1 MHRRFSIANGEQ
13 GQRQFEEQTTDDP
26 HHYGTDDECQI
37 LKGNPSRA
45 AGRPVRIGVFTSS
58 PSKELPSRGSVREGK
73 QEHRSWMLSPQ
84 VTACATALF
93 GGLAVE
99 VFMRGVGFSLGWM
112 NDTVDVLGRA
122 VDRIKL
128 QRLIPGV
135 FDVMPRTGRYDH
147 GHIGPDPAHIAVD
160 QDFAFAVLDTE
171 ELIAV
176 VVNLF
181 ADLLAGL
188 KRHQHELHICCR
200 IKNTAKIRVSFG
212 QFLDVI
218 NKSTHEML
226 HFISLLH
233 KC

>member
-135 FDVMPRTGRYDH
+135 FDVMPRTGRYD
-147 GHIGPDPAHIAVD
+147 
-160 QDFAFAVLDTE
+160 
-171 ELIAV
+171 
-176 VVNLF
+176 
-181 ADLLAGL
+181 
-188 KRHQHELHICCR
+188 
-200 IKNTAKIRVSFG
+200 
-212 QFLDVI
+212 
-218 NKSTHEML
+218 
-226 HFISLLH
+226 
-233 KC
+233 